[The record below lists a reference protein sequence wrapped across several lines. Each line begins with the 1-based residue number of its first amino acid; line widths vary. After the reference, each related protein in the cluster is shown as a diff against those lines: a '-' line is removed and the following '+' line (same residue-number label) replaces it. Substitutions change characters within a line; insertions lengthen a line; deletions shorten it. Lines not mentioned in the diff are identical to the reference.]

1 MHIPDGFVDLK
12 TAVTTG
18 VFSIAGFITAIV
30 KVKQY
35 FKARVVVL
43 MGIFAALIF
52 AAQMVN
58 FTILGGTSGHLL
70 GAALAAIVLG
80 PYGGGIVIAA
90 VLVVQAFLFGDGGIT
105 ALGANIFNMAIVG
118 ILAAYLIFK
127 LITKFSKKKSVFFS
141 AVAISAW
148 FSVVVA
154 SIFASLELAISGI
167 YPLAVTLKAMVP
179 IHMMIGLGE
188 AAITTAVVAFV
199 YKLRPE
205 LILSI
210 NWVIDKS
217 DHSEYFQE
225 GAISE

>member
-18 VFSIAGFITAIV
+18 VFSVAGFIAAIV

-70 GAALAAIVLG
+70 GAALAAIILG
-80 PYGGGIVIAA
+80 PYAGGIVITA

-105 ALGANIFNMAIVG
+105 ALGANVFNMAILG
-118 ILAAYLIFK
+118 IIAAYLAYK
-127 LITKFSKKKSVFFS
+127 LITRFSKKRFVFYIAVFF
-141 AVAISAW
+141 SAW

-154 SIFASLELAISGI
+154 SFFASLELAISGI
-167 YPLAVTLKAMVP
+167 YPLSLTVKAMIP

-188 AAITTAVVAFV
+188 AAITAAVVAFIDKV
-199 YKLRPE
+199 RPE
-205 LILSI
+205 LILTRDWDRKI
-210 NWVIDKS
+210 ANQND
-217 DHSEYFQE
+217 
-225 GAISE
+225 IS